1 MNVDLESIAI
11 SMPLALAVMA
21 MLGYVFATLRQR
33 KKTGANDASFELQRD
48 LTRSRTAVSELNV
61 VIREARSNL
70 ARHYARFGRFERRA
84 ARLGTRQDN
93 GDARWHELCRE
104 IEGLAT
110 PTLQLVSDITNAQ
123 ERIRCQSNYLLNF
136 SELRIDPLTGL
147 GNRRALEQAL
157 AAQLSLLKR
166 HARLF
171 SLAVVDID
179 DFKALNDQHGH
190 VYGDEA
196 LRNLAKLLT
205 DAVRF
210 VDILVRYGGDE
221 LVVVMPQTNL
231 AGAGTLG
238 DASSRSS
245 NRCRSRSAS
254 AWHPPPPAT
263 RRNPLPAGRFCFT
276 TPRAVGKLYAM

>member
-1 MNVDLESIAI
+1 MNVYLESIAI
-11 SMPLALAVMA
+11 SVPLALAVMA

-147 GNRRALEQAL
+147 GNRRA
-157 AAQLSLLKR
+157 
-166 HARLF
+166 
-171 SLAVVDID
+171 
-179 DFKALNDQHGH
+179 
-190 VYGDEA
+190 
-196 LRNLAKLLT
+196 
-205 DAVRF
+205 
-210 VDILVRYGGDE
+210 
-221 LVVVMPQTNL
+221 P
-231 AGAGTLG
+231 GAGVGGATQPLEAPRPAVFAG
-238 DASSRSS
+238 SRGH
-245 NRCRSRSAS
+245 RRLQGLERP
-254 AWHPPPPAT
+254 AWA
-263 RRNPLPAGRFCFT
+263 RVWR
-276 TPRAVGKLYAM
+276 